1 MSVVSPEFTR
11 LLSVYN
17 DNYVAFRVTGNIA
30 NKTAYEAALN
40 ALNQQIAK
48 LQKTVGEDKQYIQ
61 GFLQTYSDDNPELV
75 KLHEQS
81 QEIQK
86 VGPKIQGEYEL
97 SKRLTTSPQVQ
108 PVDQTHLY
116 VKGGIIVALLVV
128 VGLVVA
134 L

>member
-17 DNYVAFRVTGNIA
+17 DNYVAYRVTGNIA

-40 ALNQQIAK
+40 ALNQQIAN
-48 LQKTVGEDKQYIQ
+48 LQKTLGEEKQYIQ
-61 GFLQTYSDDNPELV
+61 GFLQNYKDDNPELV

-81 QEIQK
+81 KEIQR
-86 VGPKIQGEYEL
+86 VGPQIQGEYEL
-97 SKRLTTSPQVQ
+97 SKRLNTSPQVQ
-108 PVDQTHLY
+108 PVDQTSLY

-128 VGLVVA
+128 VGLVVV

>member
-11 LLSVYN
+11 LLSIYK

-30 NKTAYEAALN
+30 NKSAYETALN
-40 ALNQQIAK
+40 ELNRQINGLRHSVNK
-48 LQKTVGEDKQYIQ
+48 DKEYIQ
-61 GFLQTYSDDNPELV
+61 GFLQNYSDDNPELV

-81 QEIQK
+81 QEIQR

-97 SKRLTTSPQVQ
+97 SKRLNTSPQVQ
-108 PVDQTHLY
+108 PVDETYLY
-116 VKGGIIVALLVV
+116 VKAGIVIALLVV
-128 VGLVVA
+128 VGIVGA

>member
-1 MSVVSPEFTR
+1 MSVVSQEFTR
-11 LLSVYN
+11 LLSVYK

-30 NKTAYEAALN
+30 NKTAYETALN
-40 ALNQQIAK
+40 EMNRQINGLRHSVNK
-48 LQKTVGEDKQYIQ
+48 DKEYIQ
-61 GFLQTYSDDNPELV
+61 GFLQNYSDDNPELV

-97 SKRLTTSPQVQ
+97 SKRLNTSPQVQ
-108 PVDQTHLY
+108 PVDETHLY
-116 VKGGIIVALLVV
+116 VKAGIVIALLVV
-128 VGLVVA
+128 VGIVGA

>member
-11 LLSVYN
+11 LLNIYK

-40 ALNQQIAK
+40 ELNKQITNLQQ
-48 LQKTVGEDKQYIQ
+48 TVGKDKQYIQ

-81 QEIQK
+81 QQIQK
-86 VGPKIQGEYEL
+86 VGPQIQSEYEL
-97 SKRLTTSPQVQ
+97 SKRLNTSPQVQ
-108 PVDQTHLY
+108 PVDQTNLY

-128 VGLVVA
+128 VGLVVV

>member
-11 LLSVYN
+11 LLSIYN

-40 ALNQQIAK
+40 GLNQQITN
-48 LQKTVGEDKQYIQ
+48 LQNRLGEEKQYIQ

-81 QEIQK
+81 QQIQK
-86 VGPKIQGEYEL
+86 VGPQIQSEYEL
-97 SKRLTTSPQVQ
+97 SKRLNTSPQVQ
-108 PVDQTHLY
+108 PVDQTYLY
-116 VKGGIIVALLVV
+116 VKAGIV
-128 VGLVVA
+128 VGLLVIVGIVGV

>member
-11 LLSVYN
+11 LLSIYN

-40 ALNQQIAK
+40 GLNQQITN
-48 LQKTVGEDKQYIQ
+48 LQKTLGEEKQYIQ

-81 QEIQK
+81 QQIQK
-86 VGPKIQGEYEL
+86 VGPQIQSEYEV
-97 SKRLTTSPQVQ
+97 SKRLNTSPQVQ
-108 PVDQTHLY
+108 PVDSTYLY
-116 VKGGIIVALLVV
+116 VKAGIV
-128 VGLVVA
+128 VGLLVIVGIVGV

>member
-40 ALNQQIAK
+40 ALNQQIAN

-61 GFLQTYSDDNPELV
+61 GFLQTYNDDNPELV

-81 QEIQK
+81 QQIQK
-86 VGPKIQGEYEL
+86 VGPQIQSEYEL
-97 SKRLTTSPQVQ
+97 SKRLSTSPQVQ
-108 PVDQTHLY
+108 PVDQTYLY

-128 VGLVVA
+128 VGLVVV

>member
-11 LLSVYN
+11 LLSIYN

-40 ALNQQIAK
+40 GLNQQITN
-48 LQKTVGEDKQYIQ
+48 LQKRLGEEKQYIQ

-81 QEIQK
+81 QQIQK
-86 VGPKIQGEYEL
+86 VGPQIQSEYEV
-97 SKRLTTSPQVQ
+97 SKRLNTSPQVQ
-108 PVDQTHLY
+108 PVDSTYLY
-116 VKGGIIVALLVV
+116 VKAGIV
-128 VGLVVA
+128 VGLLVIVGIVGV

>member
-11 LLSVYN
+11 LLSIYN

-40 ALNQQIAK
+40 GLNQQITN
-48 LQKTVGEDKQYIQ
+48 LQTRLGEEKQYIQ

-81 QEIQK
+81 QQIQK
-86 VGPKIQGEYEL
+86 VGPQIQSEYEL
-97 SKRLTTSPQVQ
+97 SKRLNTSPQVQ
-108 PVDQTHLY
+108 PVDSTYLY
-116 VKGGIIVALLVV
+116 VKAGIV
-128 VGLVVA
+128 VGLLVIVGIVGV

>member
-1 MSVVSPEFTR
+1 MSVVPQEFTR
-11 LLSVYN
+11 LLSIYN

-40 ALNQQIAK
+40 GLNQQITK
-48 LQKTVGEDKQYIQ
+48 LKQIVGEDKQYIQ
-61 GFLQTYSDDNPELV
+61 HFLQNYSDDNPELV

-86 VGPKIQGEYEL
+86 VGPKMQGEYEL

-108 PVDQTHLY
+108 PIDETYLY
-116 VKGGIIVALLVV
+116 VKGGIVVALLVV
-128 VGLVVA
+128 VGIVA
-134 L
+134 AL

>member
-40 ALNQQIAK
+40 ALNQQIAN
-48 LQKTVGEDKQYIQ
+48 LQKTVGKDKQYIQ
-61 GFLQTYSDDNPELV
+61 GFLQTYNDDNPELT

-81 QEIQK
+81 QQIQK
-86 VGPKIQGEYEL
+86 VGPQIQGEYEL
-97 SKRLTTSPQVQ
+97 SKRLNTSPQVQ

-128 VGLVVA
+128 VGLVVV

>member
-61 GFLQTYSDDNPELV
+61 GFLQNYSDDNPELV

-81 QEIQK
+81 QEIQR

>member
-17 DNYVAFRVTGNIA
+17 DNYVAYRVTGNIA

-40 ALNQQIAK
+40 ALNQQIAN
-48 LQKTVGEDKQYIQ
+48 LQKRVGENKQYIQ
-61 GFLQTYSDDNPELV
+61 GFLQNYSDDNPELV

-81 QEIQK
+81 QQIQK
-86 VGPKIQGEYEL
+86 VGPQIQSEYEL
-97 SKRLTTSPQVQ
+97 SKRLNTSPQVQ
-108 PVDQTHLY
+108 PVDQTNLY

-128 VGLVVA
+128 VGLVVV

>member
-30 NKTAYEAALN
+30 NKSAYETALN
-40 ALNQQIAK
+40 ELNRQINGLRHSVNK
-48 LQKTVGEDKQYIQ
+48 DKEYIQ
-61 GFLQTYSDDNPELV
+61 GFLQNYSDDNPELV

-81 QEIQK
+81 QEIQR

-97 SKRLTTSPQVQ
+97 SKRLNASPQVQ
-108 PVDQTHLY
+108 PVDETYLY
-116 VKGGIIVALLVV
+116 VKAGIVIALLVV
-128 VGLVVA
+128 VGIVGA

>member
-17 DNYVAFRVTGNIA
+17 DNYVAYRVTGNIA

-40 ALNQQIAK
+40 ALNQQIAN

-61 GFLQTYSDDNPELV
+61 GFLQTYNDDNPELT

-81 QEIQK
+81 QKIQK
-86 VGPKIQGEYEL
+86 VGPQIQGEYEL
-97 SKRLTTSPQVQ
+97 SKRLNTSPQVQ

-128 VGLVVA
+128 VGLVVV

>member
-11 LLSVYN
+11 LLSVYK
-17 DNYVAFRVTGNIA
+17 DNYVAYRVTGNIA

-40 ALNQQIAK
+40 ELNRQMTGLQQTLGK
-48 LQKTVGEDKQYIQ
+48 DKDYIQ
-61 GFLQTYSDDNPELV
+61 EFLRNYSNDNSELV

-86 VGPKIQGEYEL
+86 VGPKIQSEYEV
-97 SKRLTTSPQVQ
+97 SKRLNKSPQVQ
-108 PVDQTHLY
+108 PIDDTYLY
-116 VKGGIIVALLVV
+116 VKAGIVVALLVV
-128 VGLVVA
+128 VGIVGA

>member
-11 LLSVYN
+11 LLSIYK

-30 NKTAYEAALN
+30 NKTAYETALN
-40 ALNQQIAK
+40 ELNRQINGLRHSVNK
-48 LQKTVGEDKQYIQ
+48 DKEYIQ
-61 GFLQTYSDDNPELV
+61 GFLQNYSDDNPELV

-81 QEIQK
+81 QEIQR

-97 SKRLTTSPQVQ
+97 SKRLNASPQVQ
-108 PVDQTHLY
+108 PVDETYLY
-116 VKGGIIVALLVV
+116 VKAGIVIALLVV
-128 VGLVVA
+128 VGIVGA

>member
-11 LLSVYN
+11 LLSVYK

-30 NKTAYEAALN
+30 NKTAYETALN
-40 ALNQQIAK
+40 EMNRQINGLRHSVNK
-48 LQKTVGEDKQYIQ
+48 DKEYIQ
-61 GFLQTYSDDNPELV
+61 GFLQNYSDDNPELV

-97 SKRLTTSPQVQ
+97 SKRLNASPQVQ
-108 PVDQTHLY
+108 PVDETHLY
-116 VKGGIIVALLVV
+116 VKAGIVIGLLVI
-128 VGLVVA
+128 VGIVGA

>member
-17 DNYVAFRVTGNIA
+17 DNYVAYRVTGNIA
-30 NKTAYEAALN
+30 NKTAYERALN
-40 ALNQQIAK
+40 EINRQIGTLQQ
-48 LQKTVGEDKQYIQ
+48 TVGEDKQYIQ
-61 GFLQTYSDDNPELV
+61 GFLQNYSDDNPELV

-81 QEIQK
+81 QEIQR

-108 PVDQTHLY
+108 PVDQTYLY
-116 VKGGIIVALLVV
+116 VKGGIVVALLVV

>member
-17 DNYVAFRVTGNIA
+17 DNYVAYRVTGNIA

-40 ALNQQIAK
+40 ALNQQIAN
-48 LQKTVGEDKQYIQ
+48 LQKRVGENKQYIQ

-81 QEIQK
+81 QQIQK
-86 VGPKIQGEYEL
+86 VGPQIQGEYEL
-97 SKRLTTSPQVQ
+97 SKRLNTSPQVQ
-108 PVDQTHLY
+108 PVDQTNLY

-128 VGLVVA
+128 VGLVVV

>member
-1 MSVVSPEFTR
+1 MSVVSTEFTR

-40 ALNQQIAK
+40 ALNQQIAN

-61 GFLQTYSDDNPELV
+61 GFLQTYNDDNPELT

-81 QEIQK
+81 QQIQK
-86 VGPKIQGEYEL
+86 VGPQIQSEYEL
-97 SKRLTTSPQVQ
+97 SKRLHTSPQVQ
-108 PVDQTHLY
+108 PVDSTYLY
-116 VKGGIIVALLVV
+116 VKAGIVVALLVV
-128 VGLVVA
+128 VGIVGA

>member
-17 DNYVAFRVTGNIA
+17 DNYIAFRVTGNIA
-30 NKTAYEAALN
+30 NKTAYERALN
-40 ALNQQIAK
+40 EINRQIETLQQ
-48 LQKTVGEDKQYIQ
+48 TVGKDKDYIQ
-61 GFLQTYSDDNPELV
+61 GFLQNYSDDNPELV

-81 QEIQK
+81 QEIQR

-108 PVDQTHLY
+108 PVDQTYLY
-116 VKGGIIVALLVV
+116 VKGGIVVALLVV

>member
-11 LLSVYN
+11 LLNIYK

-40 ALNQQIAK
+40 ELNKQITNLQQ
-48 LQKTVGEDKQYIQ
+48 TVGKDKQYIQ

-81 QEIQK
+81 QQIQK
-86 VGPKIQGEYEL
+86 VGPQIQGEYEL
-97 SKRLTTSPQVQ
+97 SKRLNTSPQVQ
-108 PVDQTHLY
+108 PVDQTNLY

-128 VGLVVA
+128 VGLVVV

>member
-40 ALNQQIAK
+40 ALNQQIAN

-61 GFLQTYSDDNPELV
+61 GFLQTYNDDNPELT

-81 QEIQK
+81 QQIQK
-86 VGPKIQGEYEL
+86 VGPQIQGEYEL
-97 SKRLTTSPQVQ
+97 SKRLNTSPQVQ

-128 VGLVVA
+128 VGLVVV

>member
-17 DNYVAFRVTGNIA
+17 DNYVAYRVTGNIA
-30 NKTAYEAALN
+30 NKTAYETALN
-40 ALNQQIAK
+40 ALNQQITK
-48 LQKTVGEDKQYIQ
+48 LQQTVGEDKQYIQ
-61 GFLQTYSDDNPELV
+61 GFLQNYSDDNPELT

-81 QEIQK
+81 QEIQR
-86 VGPKIQGEYEL
+86 VGPKIQGEYEV

-108 PVDQTHLY
+108 PIDQTSLY

-128 VGLVVA
+128 VGLVVV

>member
-11 LLSVYN
+11 LLSIYN

-40 ALNQQIAK
+40 GLNQQITN
-48 LQKTVGEDKQYIQ
+48 LQKRLGEEKQYIQ

-81 QEIQK
+81 QQIQK
-86 VGPKIQGEYEL
+86 VGPQIQSEYEL
-97 SKRLTTSPQVQ
+97 SKRLNTSPQVQ
-108 PVDQTHLY
+108 PVDSTYLY
-116 VKGGIIVALLVV
+116 VKAGIV
-128 VGLVVA
+128 VGLLVIVGIVGV

>member
-40 ALNQQIAK
+40 ALNQQIAN

-61 GFLQTYSDDNPELV
+61 GFLQTYNDDNPELT

-81 QEIQK
+81 QKIQK
-86 VGPKIQGEYEL
+86 VGPQIQGEYEL
-97 SKRLTTSPQVQ
+97 SKRLNTSPQVQ

-128 VGLVVA
+128 VGLVVV